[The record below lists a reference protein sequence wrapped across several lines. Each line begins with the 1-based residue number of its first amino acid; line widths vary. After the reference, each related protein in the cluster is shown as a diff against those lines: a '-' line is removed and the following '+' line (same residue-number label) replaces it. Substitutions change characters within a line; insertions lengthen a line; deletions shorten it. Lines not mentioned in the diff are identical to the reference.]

1 MMLIVIYQGAKKK
14 ELNNSVLLIEDKLVK
29 KNPNQPIL
37 TIILPKLFPS
47 PIRFNA
53 LMTSVNSKD

>member
-29 KNPNQPIL
+29 NNPN
-37 TIILPKLFPS
+37 
-47 PIRFNA
+47 
-53 LMTSVNSKD
+53 

>member
-29 KNPNQPIL
+29 N
-37 TIILPKLFPS
+37 
-47 PIRFNA
+47 
-53 LMTSVNSKD
+53 NSN